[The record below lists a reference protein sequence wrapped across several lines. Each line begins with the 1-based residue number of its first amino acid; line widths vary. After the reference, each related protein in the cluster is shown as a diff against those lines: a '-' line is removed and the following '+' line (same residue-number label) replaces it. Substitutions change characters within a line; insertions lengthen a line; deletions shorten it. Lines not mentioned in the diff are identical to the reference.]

1 MKKIAVILSALT
13 SLAACAGKQ
22 EAAPAAQPQPATQT
36 QAQANLPPGLYA
48 VFHTAK
54 GDITAKLYEDKAPKT
69 VKNFT
74 ELAEGKKEW
83 TDPRTGQKKTDRFYD
98 GLTFM
103 RTIPG
108 FMIQGG
114 DPLNNTT
121 GGPGYTF
128 EDEFSPELKFDKPG
142 VLAMANA
149 GPNTNGSQ
157 FFITDNPTPY
167 GYGMPEHLNGKHTIF
182 GQVISGMDV
191 VSDIADD
198 PSNEGMAVTPVKID
212 KVSIVRF

>member
-1 MKKIAVILSALT
+1 MFNHMLLRHEIKSSFEFILTPGKDITTSSASMKKIAVILSALT

-103 RTIPG
+103 LGPVIIIICGSESLIIVLFGTKAPAASS
-108 FMIQGG
+108 FS
-114 DPLNNTT
+114 TT
-121 GGPGYTF
+121 G
-128 EDEFSPELKFDKPG
+128 
-142 VLAMANA
+142 
-149 GPNTNGSQ
+149 
-157 FFITDNPTPY
+157 
-167 GYGMPEHLNGKHTIF
+167 
-182 GQVISGMDV
+182 
-191 VSDIADD
+191 
-198 PSNEGMAVTPVKID
+198 
-212 KVSIVRF
+212 